1 MKTAEQIKEEMREQ
15 VEAHN
20 ARVAERTAYAVLRE
34 LNEAVDT
41 LLNYRHFGTAVYL
54 HREHVDAL
62 LEQLA
67 PYLTL
72 LAEVAPTLPARADVQ
87 AQVSEAAE

>member
-15 VEAHN
+15 VEEHN

-41 LLNYRHFGTAVYL
+41 LLNDRHFGTAVYL
-54 HREHVDAL
+54 HRERVETLLAHV
-62 LEQLA
+62 A

-72 LAEVAPTLPARADVQ
+72 LAEVAPTLPARVDVQ

>member
-1 MKTAEQIKEEMREQ
+1 MKTAEQIKEEMREA
-15 VEAHN
+15 VEEHN

-34 LNEAVDT
+34 LGEAVDV
-41 LLNYRHFGTAVYL
+41 LLNDRHFGGIVYL
-54 HREHVDAL
+54 HRERVDAL

-72 LAEVAPTLPARADVQ
+72 LAEVAPTLPTRADVQ
-87 AQVSEAAE
+87 AQVAEAAE

>member
-15 VEAHN
+15 VEEHN

-34 LNEAVDT
+34 LGEAVDA
-41 LLNYRHFGTAVYL
+41 LLNDRHFGGIVYL
-54 HREHVDAL
+54 HRERVDAL
-62 LEQLA
+62 LEQLS

-72 LAEVAPTLPARADVQ
+72 LAEVAPTLPTRADVR

>member
-15 VEAHN
+15 VEEHN

-34 LNEAVDT
+34 LGEAVDV
-41 LLNYRHFGTAVYL
+41 LLNDRHFGGIVYL
-54 HREHVDAL
+54 HRERVATL